1 MRTKLRVAFL
11 LACVVAGPPVA
22 ASRVVV
28 FGIMGGGDLATLTFD
43 PERDPKPE
51 VYPRFLGGGTIA
63 FRLARSFW
71 VDTDFLYVMKGARLE
86 WEAEETRCGDCRVKD
101 DLTLDYF
108 VINPMFRF
116 APLNDQFMLFLVLGG
131 EIGWLVRANQTR
143 EYLRCETA
151 CDTEKTN
158 IEELIAGTDYGLN
171 VGAGVEIFLGN
182 SAVTLEGRFSLG
194 RADIRKDKDLMPGDS
209 GIDRKTNTRGIYL
222 LAGLRF

>member
-1 MRTKLRVAFL
+1 VRTKLTVAFL
-11 LACVVAGPPVA
+11 LACVVAVPA
-22 ASRVVV
+22 MADSRIVE
-28 FGIMGGGDLATLTFD
+28 FGIKGGVNFAALTFD

-51 VYPRFLGGGTIA
+51 VYPRFAGAGTIG
-63 FRLARSFW
+63 FRLARSLW

-101 DLTLDYF
+101 ELGLDYF
-108 VINPMFRF
+108 VINPMFRY

-143 EYLRCETA
+143 EYLRCDTA
-151 CDTEKTN
+151 CDTEN
-158 IEELIAGTDYGLN
+158 DYGLN

-194 RADIRKDKDLMPGDS
+194 RADIRKDKDQMPGDS
-209 GIDRKTNTRGIYL
+209 GIDRKTNTRGMYV